1 MHDSPRDPEEAREM
15 TRRAIQKKLAKK
27 FQVGDAVT
35 WGNKRI
41 AHRIV
46 EVQAHG
52 VVVDSTSTKF
62 GQQQRDGR
70 LFTFIPFVP
79 VRKYGMDVGP
89 PEHTTMKPEVGRRDV
104 HAARREDHP
113 DFRK

>member
-1 MHDSPRDPEEAREM
+1 M
-15 TRRAIQKKLAKK
+15 TRRSIQKKLAKK
-27 FQVGDAVT
+27 FQVGNVVT